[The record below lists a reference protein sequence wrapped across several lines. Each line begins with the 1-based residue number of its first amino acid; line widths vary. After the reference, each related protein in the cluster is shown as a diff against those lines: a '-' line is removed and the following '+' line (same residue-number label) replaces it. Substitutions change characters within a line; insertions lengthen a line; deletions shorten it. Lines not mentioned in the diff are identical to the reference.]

1 MAGMM
6 RNDEARTI
14 GEGRALGHQ
23 LHRRMVVAGLGG
35 LGLTG
40 CVSSPA
46 TLATPRRPS
55 FQRPAFA
62 PLLTDPGRLSR
73 ITVCT
78 RPFRTQ
84 GPRIEAEAVGD
95 KRVVHNYGHGGSGWS
110 LSWGSA
116 AMARDLALEG
126 GQRQVAVIGCGALGL
141 TSALQILRAGAQVTI
156 YAAERTPHT
165 RSARATGVW
174 SPDSRVAAEDAVSA
188 DFPARWEAMARRSW
202 ADHHAFVGLDGDPV
216 RFIDQ
221 YNLRG
226 GPADAGPVGPAP
238 TPGRVGFYNGGGRL
252 SGLAPWFRELR
263 EDEHPFPVASA
274 RSGPVMTFNVAE
286 YARQL
291 TEAFLMEGGRIVQ
304 RMFHQPSELAALAE
318 PVVVNCTGYG
328 ARSLFGDESVIPVRG
343 QIAWLTPQPEVTYA
357 LWYRS
362 ISMVPRH
369 DGIVIQANG
378 SSQMVGYGIE
388 DETPDRAEAEAAL
401 AALAPLFASA

>member
-1 MAGMM
+1 
-6 RNDEARTI
+6 
-14 GEGRALGHQ
+14 
-23 LHRRMVVAGLGG
+23 MVLAGLGSA
-35 LGLTG
+35 GLTA
-40 CVSSPA
+40 CATSPVVSPGMV
-46 TLATPRRPS
+46 RPG
-55 FQRPAFA
+55 FQSRPFA

-78 RPFRTQ
+78 RPFRAQ
-84 GPRIEAEAVGD
+84 GPRIEAETVGD

-116 AMARDLALEG
+116 GIARDLALQG
-126 GQRQVAVIGCGALGL
+126 GARQVAVIGCGALGL

-156 YAAERTPHT
+156 YAAERTPYT

-174 SPDSRVAAEDAVSA
+174 SPDSRVAAEASAAA
-188 DFPARWEAMARRSW
+188 DFGDRWEAMARRSW
-202 ADHHAFVGLDGDPV
+202 LDHHAFVGVDGDPV

-226 GPADAGPVGPAP
+226 GPGDTGPVGPAP
-238 TPGRVGFYNGGGRL
+238 TPGRVGFYNSGTRL
-252 SGLAPWFRELR
+252 NGLAPWFREVR
-263 EDEHPFPVASA
+263 KDEHPFPVTSV

-304 RMFHQPSELAALAE
+304 RTFHHPSELSTLAE
-318 PVVVNCTGYG
+318 SVVVNCTGYG
-328 ARSLFGDESVIPVRG
+328 ARALFGDESVVPFRG

-357 LWYRS
+357 LYYRS

-378 SSQMVGYGIE
+378 SSQMVGYGVD
-388 DETPDRAEAEAAL
+388 DETPDRAEAEQAL
-401 AALAPLFASA
+401 AALATLFASA